1 MKEINNGDK
10 CSDARR
16 FKTTDGKLKS
26 IRVWWVPEV
35 KEDIEIPKVEFEE
48 EVPF

>member
-1 MKEINNGDK
+1 MNMGEK

-26 IRVWWVPEV
+26 IRVWWIPEV
-35 KEDIEIPKVEFEE
+35 KEEVDIPKVEFED